1 MAKTR
6 HPLLHPRQI
15 EAIVTVARAGSVH
28 AAARLLH
35 VPQPAL
41 SRLIA
46 ASEKSLGVALF
57 ERSRAGTRPT
67 EAGER
72 VLKQGAF
79 ALQALQDV
87 ADSAREPLPVVRLG
101 CIPRVMH
108 VLIPHLLAQLSNS
121 NAGFRLHVSVGTSN
135 ELAGDLDAARLDFVI
150 ARRAAPG
157 VVGAPDLQAEK
168 LYSERTAV
176 VCGRSNKDVQA
187 GPCRVGDLVALPWVL
202 PKRGFHSRDLLD
214 GIVAAHGLPPIV
226 PVIESNSFDSSLSM
240 VAWTRFLTLAPEFA
254 ARRFEQLRLVRVVVM
269 RPTLGSSPIML
280 EYRRVQQ
287 QHPAFPAFRAAVLRA
302 TRQIHSAN
310 DHGR

>member
-1 MAKTR
+1 MARPR

-35 VPQPAL
+35 IPQPAL

-46 ASEKSLGVALF
+46 ASEKSLGVVLF

-79 ALQALQDV
+79 ALQALQDIT
-87 ADSAREPLPVVRLG
+87 DSAREPLPVVRLG

-108 VLIPHLLAQLSNS
+108 VLIPHLLAQLGNN

-135 ELAGDLDAARLDFVI
+135 ELAGDLDAARLDCVI

-157 VVGAPDLQAEK
+157 VVATPDLQAEK

-176 VCGRSNKDVQA
+176 VCGRSNQDVQA
-187 GPCRVGDLVALPWVL
+187 GLCRVGDLVAFPWVL

-214 GIVAAHGLPPIV
+214 GIVAARGLPPIV
-226 PVIESNSFDSSLSM
+226 PVIESNSFESSLSM

-254 ARRFEQLRLVRVVVM
+254 ARRFEQLRLVRIVAM

-302 TRQIHSAN
+302 TRQIHA
-310 DHGR
+310 GE

>member
-1 MAKTR
+1 MARTR

-35 VPQPAL
+35 IPQPAL

-79 ALQALQDV
+79 ALQALQGV
-87 ADSAREPLPVVRLG
+87 AESARESLPVVRLG

-108 VLIPHLLAQLSNS
+108 VLIPHLLAQLSNDD
-121 NAGFRLHVSVGTSN
+121 AGFRLHVSVGTSN

-157 VVGAPDLQAEK
+157 VVAAPDLQAEK

-176 VCGRSNKDVQA
+176 VCGRSNRDVQT
-187 GPCRVGDLVALPWVL
+187 GSSPVRVRDLVALPWVL

-226 PVIESNSFDSSLSM
+226 PVIESNSFESSLSM

-254 ARRFEQLRLVRVVVM
+254 ARRFEQLRLVRLIAM

-280 EYRRVQQ
+280 EYRRIQQ
-287 QHPAFPAFRAAVLRA
+287 QHPAFPAFRASVLRA
-302 TRQIHSAN
+302 TRQIHA
-310 DHGR
+310 GA